1 MAERALVGPPL
12 RDPRQLLVPFELH
25 HVGRGRLRA
34 GGAAG
39 LLAGG
44 HLGAEL
50 VVEVEEEVLLAPVQ
64 SLAERIAA
72 LRARSLDFEDEI
84 AEIKRGTLS
93 MFGGLI
99 SFKVFKR
106 EKFSIAL

>member
-1 MAERALVGPPL
+1 MAKRALVGPPL

-64 SLAERIAA
+64 DLAERVAA
-72 LRARSLDFEDEI
+72 LRARSLDFEDKI
-84 AEIKRGTLS
+84 ADIKRGT
-93 MFGGLI
+93 
-99 SFKVFKR
+99 
-106 EKFSIAL
+106 FSIYSAD